1 MTDANDQQLP
11 DPDNREWTP
20 VPPPNPYASGQGGA
34 QPGGGKAFAIV
45 AMAFG
50 LAALLTV
57 GVAVSYFDPFFAIL
71 GAVVG
76 ALALVLGI
84 IALVKRGRPKA
95 AGIVGVVAGSLA
107 ILVPV
112 ALALATTVLLVSEK
126 TELQPVEET
135 EEWTP
140 DEEQE
145 SLIEWPA
152 NMATGGVVFERG
164 EGSAPA
170 VRASEPLPAGRAPEA
185 SAVDRDDDVADILLY
200 VDYRCPHCFDF
211 EAANGALLED
221 LVSSGRA
228 TLEIVPLS
236 FVDRSYS
243 APMAGAM
250 ICVADG
256 QPEAA
261 WAAHAALFGAEVQ
274 VPEPTAE
281 VLVSVLD
288 SAVLDSAAT
297 DAAAG
302 GLDPSVRDCIET
314 GRFTPFAQ
322 ALSTWAF
329 SNPVPNA
336 LDTALRVEGTPFAIV
351 NGVPYPG
358 AAEDGE
364 AFARFVDEQ
373 TR

>member
-45 AMAFG
+45 AMALG

-71 GAVVG
+71 GAVMG

-126 TELQPVEET
+126 TELQPVEEA

-140 DEEQE
+140 DEQQE

-185 SAVDRDDDVADILLY
+185 SAVDREDDVADILLY

-211 EAANGALLED
+211 EAENGALLED

-236 FVDRSYS
+236 FVDRTYS

-250 ICVADG
+250 ACVADG
-256 QPEAA
+256 QPGAA
-261 WAAHAALFGAEVQ
+261 WAAHAALFSAEVQ
-274 VPEPTAE
+274 VPEPTPQLLITAI
-281 VLVSVLD
+281 
-288 SAVLDSAAT
+288 

-322 ALSTWAF
+322 ALSGWAF

-336 LDTALRVEGTPFAIV
+336 LDASMTVTGTPFALV
-351 NGVPYPG
+351 NGAPYPG
-358 AAEDGE
+358 AAEDGQ